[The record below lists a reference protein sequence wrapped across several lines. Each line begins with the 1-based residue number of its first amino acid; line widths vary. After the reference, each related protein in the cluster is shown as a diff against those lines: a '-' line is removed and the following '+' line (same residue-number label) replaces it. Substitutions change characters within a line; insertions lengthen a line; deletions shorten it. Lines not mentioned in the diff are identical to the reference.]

1 MVFPYLTEIIGSFQ
15 KEKQKYYQF
24 KGKFWEDEHE
34 FPLGYN
40 QSFCLV
46 IFVNC
51 LLFSIIVPVI
61 PFFATIYFHIKYY
74 VDKNN
79 LIFNYCKKYESGGQI
94 RSSTR
99 NFMIFNLYFYMIV
112 TTAFFAHRLP
122 NNGILKYLGF
132 VMILVWTFVLW
143 LLLKESPH
151 KMKKLIAAALH
162 TQVLVQEDKIL
173 SENEKQ
179 AIEKA
184 NLKVLR
190 ESYKTPV
197 F

>member
-1 MVFPYLTEIIGSFQ
+1 
-15 KEKQKYYQF
+15 
-24 KGKFWEDEHE
+24 
-34 FPLGYN
+34 
-40 QSFCLV
+40 
-46 IFVNC
+46 
-51 LLFSIIVPVI
+51 
-61 PFFATIYFHIKYY
+61 
-74 VDKNN
+74 
-79 LIFNYCKKYESGGQI
+79 
-94 RSSTR
+94 
-99 NFMIFNLYFYMIV
+99 MIV